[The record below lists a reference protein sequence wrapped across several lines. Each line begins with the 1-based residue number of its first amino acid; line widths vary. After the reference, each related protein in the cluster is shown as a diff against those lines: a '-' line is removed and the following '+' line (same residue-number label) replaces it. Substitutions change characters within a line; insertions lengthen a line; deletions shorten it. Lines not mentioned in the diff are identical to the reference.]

1 MTYTKINRREA
12 RKLFNNGEIISM
24 GASKMRPEWSAMVCN
39 ALNRTFEQV
48 ENEVRYYNCNAET
61 GRRVAYYSLT

>member
-12 RKLFNNGEIISM
+12 RKLFNKGEIISM

-48 ENEVRYYNCNAET
+48 EMRCAIIIVTQKQVGALRIT
-61 GRRVAYYSLT
+61 P